1 MQKVISDPSLAQSTI
16 YFRAYTNGALR
27 EAGLGDKYLDMLGP
41 WREMLDE
48 GLTTWAEWNGPDT
61 RSDCHAWGASPN
73 FELIRTIA
81 GIESAAPAFQK
92 VRIAPNPGTLN
103 EVHARMPHPKGEI
116 RVKLKQQA
124 GKLSA
129 AVDLPSGITG
139 EFDWKGA
146 KRELS
151 AGSNRIEF

>member
-1 MQKVISDPSLAQSTI
+1 MQKAISDPSLARSTI

-27 EAGLGDKYLDMLGP
+27 EAGLGDQYLQMLGP
-41 WREMLDE
+41 WREMLGE
-48 GLTTWAEWNGPDT
+48 GLTTWAESDVPDT

-81 GIESAAPAFQK
+81 GIESAAPGFRK
-92 VRIAPNPGTLN
+92 VRIAPNLGTLE
-103 EVHARMPHPKGEI
+103 EVRARMPHPKGEI
-116 RVKLKQQA
+116 RVDLKQQN

-129 AVDLPSGITG
+129 NINLPSGISG

-146 KRELS
+146 TRDLS
-151 AGSNRIEF
+151 AGSNHVEF